1 MQLTYYNEWNNH
13 NYQLFFEELFQY
25 SDKKY
30 LEFNKKIIFTQYKM
44 IGIRIPD
51 IRKIAKKIS
60 ETDFESFLNCNFMGC
75 YEELLLRGILISYFT
90 EFNKFILYFDDFVKL
105 IDNWAIC
112 DTCLASYKFI
122 KNNRDKFLDKIK
134 EYIFSN
140 KEFITRVGVIFLL
153 YYYLTDDYIDEVFIL
168 ISDIKIR
175 KYYVD
180 MAIAW
185 LISVAF
191 VKNTSETIK
200 FLDNNNLND
209 EIIKMAIQKIRDSRK
224 VSKSLKDFVLKYKK

>member
-1 MQLTYYNEWNNH
+1 
-13 NYQLFFEELFQY
+13 
-25 SDKKY
+25 
-30 LEFNKKIIFTQYKM
+30 
-44 IGIRIPD
+44 
-51 IRKIAKKIS
+51 
-60 ETDFESFLNCNFMGC
+60 MGC

-90 EFNKFILYFDDFVKL
+90 EFNKFILYFDDFAKL
-105 IDNWAIC
+105 IDNWAVC